1 MRIKCSA
8 FLVDRLILWVVVQK
22 KGGIQSRLLCFCH
35 TRQNNS
41 LWICLKKLIP
51 RLPSIQLSSSILTI
65 SSTTET
71 TFSFI
76 LFYLYNILSCKPV
89 SMDCNGIF
97 NRNPFL
103 ESVND
108 FWNRS
113 YREYLI
119 CSAKQFLLFRTSFNN
134 FSFVDFSWMDMV
146 VVFMLSEDLEDLL

>member
-1 MRIKCSA
+1 MID
-8 FLVDRLILWVVVQK
+8 LLIDRLILWMVVQK

-35 TRQNNS
+35 TQQNNS

-76 LFYLYNILSCKPV
+76 LFYLYNILSSKPV

-103 ESVND
+103 ESVNN

-119 CSAKQFLLFRTSFNN
+119 CSAKQFFLFRTSFNN
-134 FSFVDFSWMDMV
+134 FSFVDFS
-146 VVFMLSEDLEDLL
+146 

>member
-8 FLVDRLILWVVVQK
+8 FLVDRLILWMVVQK
-22 KGGIQSRLLCFCH
+22 KGGIQSRLLCLCH

-51 RLPSIQLSSSILTI
+51 KLPSIQLSSSILTI

-119 CSAKQFLLFRTSFNN
+119 CSAKQFLLFRTLFNN

>member
-8 FLVDRLILWVVVQK
+8 FLVDRLILWMVVQK

-76 LFYLYNILSCKPV
+76 LFYLYNILSSKPV

-134 FSFVDFSWMDMV
+134 FSFVDFS
-146 VVFMLSEDLEDLL
+146 

>member
-8 FLVDRLILWVVVQK
+8 FLVDRLILWMVVQK

-65 SSTTET
+65 SSPTET

>member
-8 FLVDRLILWVVVQK
+8 FLVDRLILWMVVQK

-51 RLPSIQLSSSILTI
+51 KLPSIQLSSSILTI

-119 CSAKQFLLFRTSFNN
+119 CSAKQFLLFRTLFNN

>member
-8 FLVDRLILWVVVQK
+8 FLVDRLILWMVVQK